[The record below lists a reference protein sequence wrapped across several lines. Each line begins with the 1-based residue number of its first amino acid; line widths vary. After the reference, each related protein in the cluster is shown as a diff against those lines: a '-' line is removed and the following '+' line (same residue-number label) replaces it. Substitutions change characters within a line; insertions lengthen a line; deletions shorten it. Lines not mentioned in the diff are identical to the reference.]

1 MFGKYGK
8 KLVVEATGTAMLTAI
23 ACGVAY
29 AAGGTINVSLAF
41 GLVLT
46 ILCYTIGPI
55 SGGHFNP
62 AISIAKLINKE
73 ISGEECV
80 LYILAQV
87 VGGFIGSF
95 ILGLITVQFTSL
107 GANGIGLALR
117 DSDYELTA
125 LSYVGA
131 SFVEIFLTF
140 IFAFA
145 VLYATGKKSTTGK
158 ATGLF
163 VGGALTLV
171 HLLGYNLTGTSVNP
185 ARSFAPAIVQMLG
198 GDLEAAKLLP
208 IFLAAPIAGAV
219 LAAFAYRYFVSDE
232 KNEEKQHCAFVKY
245 IIVLIAAAA
254 VVVAF
259 LGFSGE
265 FMTFSAMGTNVIV
278 SGFDITFGNKLNGMD
293 FYTVSVG
300 NIISFSVMIL
310 VFIMFVIAA
319 ILGFT
324 KKEGGAKILVLIG
337 AILALISGILL
348 IIAPTFATFSDNLA
362 NVTDYTEEL
371 TDNARFVY
379 VMMFVASILGFVLF
393 KFIKAEKKANA
404 TNDETTVAENNTEE
418 KGEEVNNEASDNN
431 AQELN
436 EESSDNT
443 QVEEEEKIESETEAT
458 DDTNKENE

>member
-1 MFGKYGK
+1 MREEKNMFGKYGK

-80 LYILAQV
+80 LYIIAQV

-185 ARSFAPAIVQMLG
+185 ARSLAPAIIQMLG
-198 GDLEAAKLLP
+198 GSFEDAKLLP

-219 LAAFAYRYFVSDE
+219 LAAFAYRYFVGE
-232 KNEEKQHCAFVKY
+232 ETAEEKKHCAFVKY

-254 VVVAF
+254 VLVAF
-259 LGFSGE
+259 LGFLGE
-265 FMTFSAMGTNVIV
+265 FMTFYAPGVLSTITV
-278 SGFDITFGNKLNGMD
+278 SGLDITFGNQINGVD
-293 FYTVSVG
+293 CYTVSIG
-300 NIISFSVMIL
+300 NIISLAVMIIT
-310 VFIMFVIAA
+310 FAMFVIAA

-324 KKEGGAKILVLIG
+324 KREGGAKKLVLIG
-337 AILALISGILL
+337 AILAIISAILL
-348 IIAPTFATFSDNLA
+348 IIAPTFATFSDNLSS
-362 NVTDYTEEL
+362 VTNYTEKL

-379 VMMFVASILGFVLF
+379 VMMFVAAILGFVLF
-393 KFIKAEKKANA
+393 KFIKVEKKV
-404 TNDETTVAENNTEE
+404 NDEAQATSNNAEE
-418 KGEEVNNEASDNN
+418 KV
-431 AQELN
+431 
-436 EESSDNT
+436 EESSDAVTENNA
-443 QVEEEEKIESETEAT
+443 EEKVDDNTESTI
-458 DDTNKENE
+458 DTNEEN